1 MSRLYV
7 NPTLERQIRQY
18 CELNEIDD
26 INAFANRCLSQGF
39 NIIKFGTS
47 PRDNVER
54 EINGIKDIKKNETR
68 KKKEPQPSRE
78 NESKRRVEEVI
89 EEPTKGGEENKE
101 KEEVKEVKTPVT
113 VRKIQ
118 IIKKS

>member
-7 NPTLERQIRQY
+7 NQTLERQIRQY

-39 NIIKFGTS
+39 SIIKFGTS

-54 EINGIKDIKKNETR
+54 EINGIKDLSKDEYKKQT
-68 KKKEPQPSRE
+68 KPSRE
-78 NESKRRVEEVI
+78 EESKRRVEETVK
-89 EEPTKGGEENKE
+89 EPTKKENMEE
-101 KEEVKEVKTPVT
+101 KEEIKDVKTPVT

>member
-7 NPTLERQIRQY
+7 NQTLEKQIRQY

-39 NIIKFGTS
+39 NIVKFGLS
-47 PRDNVER
+47 PADNVKREVNGVKDVKSEKVNKNKPNKHKEEKQIIDEAVKTR
-54 EINGIKDIKKNETR
+54 EIN
-68 KKKEPQPSRE
+68 KE
-78 NESKRRVEEVI
+78 
-89 EEPTKGGEENKE
+89 
-101 KEEVKEVKTPVT
+101 EEVKEVKTPVT

-118 IIKKS
+118 VIKKG

>member
-7 NPTLERQIRQY
+7 NMTLERQIRQY
-18 CELNEIDD
+18 CELNEIED

-39 NIIKFGTS
+39 NILKFGMS

-54 EINGIKDIKKNETR
+54 EINGIKDINKNET
-68 KKKEPQPSRE
+68 KKKSKEPSRGKE
-78 NESKRRVEEVI
+78 RERSVEEII
-89 EEPTKGGEENKE
+89 EEPTKERE
-101 KEEVKEVKTPVT
+101 KEEEVVKEVKTPIT

>member
-78 NESKRRVEEVI
+78 DESKRRVEEVV
-89 EEPTKGGEENKE
+89 EESTKRREENKE